1 MPIHEVERH
10 TWAYA
15 VSLCIGA
22 AMATVVGN
30 LIDDR
35 YIENQA
41 YEQYGSLIQ
50 MTVWSVVGMAA
61 ILAAPYLGTTLSRI
75 RLAKQQ
81 RRPSID

>member
-1 MPIHEVERH
+1 M
-10 TWAYA
+10 
-15 VSLCIGA
+15 
-22 AMATVVGN
+22 AMVVGN

-35 YIENQA
+35 YGANEA

-61 ILAAPYLGTTLSRI
+61 IIAAPYLGTKVSR
-75 RLAKQQ
+75 LWLTKQQ